1 MKQNDIF
8 LQLIDTGS
16 KAMDAALRYA
26 IQKEMRMQQLLSNEE
41 LDRIAEK
48 VVQRISITMDAS
60 EIVNEIDAIRRAINN
75 LGNTRR

>member
-8 LQLIDTGS
+8 LRLIDTGS
-16 KAMDAALRYA
+16 KTMDAALRYA
-26 IQKEMRMQQLLSNEE
+26 IQKEMRMHQLLSNEE

-60 EIVNEIDAIRRAINN
+60 EIVNEIDAIRRAIDS

>member
-1 MKQNDIF
+1 
-8 LQLIDTGS
+8 
-16 KAMDAALRYA
+16 MDAALRYA

-60 EIVNEIDAIRRAINN
+60 EIVNEIDAIRRAIDS